1 MPTFPNLQ
9 NIPSTLL
16 AQGAKTAQAAVNES
30 ARIAATYGPPAM
42 NKTAELAGHAANWTS
57 QNPVLATSLLIGG
70 AAIAAPGIVA
80 APALSI
86 AGFGA
91 GGVQAGSIAAT
102 VHASIGNVAAGS
114 AFATLQSAGAA
125 GAGTAVVNGVV
136 QGAAVVG
143 TIGNVGLGWVRARL

>member
-9 NIPSTLL
+9 NISSTLL
-16 AQGAKTAQAAVNES
+16 TQGAKTAQVALSEGAK
-30 ARIAATYGPPAM
+30 IATTYGPPAM
-42 NKTAELAGHAANWTS
+42 NKTAEFAGHAANWTS
-57 QNPVLATSLLIGG
+57 ENPLLATSLLFGG
-70 AAIAAPGIVA
+70 AVIAAPGIVA

-91 GGVQAGSIAAT
+91 GGVQAGSTAAT
-102 VHASIGNVAAGS
+102 IHASIGNAVAGS

-125 GAGTAVVNGVV
+125 GAGAAVVNGVV